1 MKLIV
6 SFIAVLCISTSF
18 AQTNTQAPE
27 VRLFAQC
34 MFSITDQ
41 SELDQLT
48 VDFYNNH
55 PEIEMVRFDVL
66 TQRALVITTGLSS
79 LTEADFISWFEQYS
93 NTVNC
98 VQIGVYG
105 VDVMNAYPFPN
116 CQ

>member
-1 MKLIV
+1 MKLII
-6 SFIAVLCISTSF
+6 SFIAVLCISTTF
-18 AQTNTQAPE
+18 AQNNNQTSE

-66 TQRALVITTGLSS
+66 TQRALVITTGISS
-79 LTEADFISWFEQYS
+79 LSNSDFISWFEQYS
-93 NTVNC
+93 GTVSC

-105 VDVMNAYPFPN
+105 VDVMNSYPFTN